1 MKLFLALF
9 ILGLLGSGA
18 FGFGSVLS
26 AYQHTVKHNLIFLAG
41 STAGTFLGILL
52 GGLVKR

>member
-1 MKLFLALF
+1 MKIILALF
-9 ILGLLGSGA
+9 VLGLLGSGA

-26 AYQHTVKHNLIFLAG
+26 AHQHTVKHNLIFLAG

-52 GGLVKR
+52 GGWLKK